1 MDKLTGLLL
10 GPPRVLL
17 NDEVVNLPFKQA
29 EALLYYLLVEHEV
42 SRSKAADL
50 IWGSHLD
57 ERKAKSNM
65 RNAIYVLRRAF
76 FPDFLVEPQK
86 NILRINPRIAISLDV
101 EQLKAPGDSVPDSD
115 PGEFLQEFYLKENE
129 YFNEWI
135 QSTRQELKQIYM
147 ERLKQAVESS
157 FRQKNWSACEDQAKR
172 LVALDEYDEDGYYY
186 LMEIYRMRGEYH
198 KGLSLYERLRTLLAE
213 DLFQF
218 PGEKIARLT
227 EQMKRERKQT
237 IQVSVQPAARP
248 GVAEPEKT
256 PIFGR
261 SAEQKAL
268 VENALHFLN
277 GGVAVSQ
284 VVIGEAGIGKTTLLD
299 HLCKGLQTGGNV
311 FLFRASC
318 YHAEESFALKPWQT
332 VFEAILNSMKQRSM
346 DSRDTYFRFMAGQ
359 VFPHLAEAQA
369 EPIDQDLISVQAYD
383 GSERA
388 ITHTVLRFAKDRK
401 VVLCLDDLQWADPV
415 TVSLIQDI
423 LTANQNRNIL
433 FVLGCRGTHP
443 AYVSRFLE
451 DMRLA
456 RFLREVALER
466 FGFED
471 TVALADLLLPRQ
483 FESSELRK
491 QLYYETEGNPFFI
504 IETVNNFKY
513 NGALAD
519 ITQNM
524 RDTIRQRTMLLS
536 TDERTIL
543 DLLSL
548 FFDGASFELLQEL
561 SRKPEYELMDLLDTL
576 MDKQLICEKSTP
588 EGVCFQFT
596 HQKILEYVYSELSM
610 TKRRVFHERVA
621 VCLEQKLTGTGRDF
635 PVYHRLM
642 YHFERAKNQKK
653 YLKYC
658 IKYVYTLLN
667 RAHEYYPVVSEG
679 PWLGTAS
686 RLSPDSADSSG
697 ISGLL
702 QRIEELVK
710 ANEGSFDQQDR
721 QDYLSDYYHMMGRY
735 YIRVA
740 DYDRGLA
747 YIQKL
752 VEFNQP
758 IDSEQCRKNLIKAN
772 RQKICVYM
780 NRYEPEPMRELV
792 QASIQL
798 LTGHSKPEEMAI
810 WNRLHGMSDIMTG
823 DLTDSQ
829 QQFVQA
835 IDIFEHSM
843 EKEQYRYNLAASYA
857 GLGEAKRMQ
866 GDYEGALSCYEEAI
880 ANCKDY
886 RLSGSAA
893 TFYTYAG
900 QAAVDS
906 GDLDQAEEYLSKAVE
921 CFNKIELLWER
932 GIAFS
937 YFGRLHVLRGRYQEA
952 LTSLII
958 AKRCSEQL
966 GSRYE
971 LGVLNRIFAQIAV
984 EMEQNPE
991 LRAVFSEYVTCPP
1004 ETYVERARDLLAPV
1018 YSPVDEAYLR
1028 QVEEQN
1034 AR

>member
-1 MDKLTGLLL
+1 MDKLTGRLL
-10 GPPRVLL
+10 GPPCIWM
-17 NDEVVNLPFKQA
+17 NGEVVDLPFKQA
-29 EALLYYLLVEHEV
+29 EALLYYLLMEHEV

-65 RNAIYVLRRAF
+65 RNAIYVLRREL

-86 NILRINPRIAISLDV
+86 NILQINPRIAISLDV
-101 EQLKAPGDSVPDSD
+101 EQLSAPGDSVPDSD

-135 QSTRQELKQIYM
+135 QNTRQELKQIYM
-147 ERLKQAVESS
+147 ERLKRAVESS
-157 FRQKNWSACEDQAKR
+157 FRQKNWSVCEDLAKR

-213 DLFQF
+213 ELFQF

-227 EQMKRERKQT
+227 EQLKRERKRT
-237 IQVSVQPAARP
+237 IQDSVQTAARP
-248 GVAEPEKT
+248 QMAAPEKS

-268 VENALHFLN
+268 VENVLHFLN
-277 GGVAVSQ
+277 NGVAVSQ
-284 VVIGEAGIGKTTLLD
+284 VVMGEAGIGKTALLD
-299 HLCKGLQTGGNV
+299 HLCSGLQTGGSV

-332 VFEAILNSMKQRSM
+332 IFEEILNAMSHRSL

-359 VFPHLAEAQA
+359 VFPHLAETQA
-369 EPIDQDLISVQAYD
+369 EPIDQDTISVQAYD
-383 GSERA
+383 GNERA

-401 VVLCLDDLQWADPV
+401 VILCLDDVQWADPV

-456 RFLREVALER
+456 HFLQTVVLER

-483 FESSELRK
+483 FESSELRR

-519 ITQNM
+519 ITPNM

-536 TDERTIL
+536 QDGRSIL

-561 SRKPEYELMDLLDTL
+561 SRKPEIELMDILDSL
-576 MDKQLICEKSTP
+576 MEKQLICEKTTP
-588 EGVCFQFT
+588 EDVCFQFT
-596 HQKILEYVYSELSM
+596 HQKILEYVYSELSI
-610 TKRRVFHERVA
+610 TKRRVFHERA
-621 VCLEQKLTGTGRDF
+621 AACLERKLTGTGRDF

-642 YHFERAKNQKK
+642 YHFERAQNSKQ

-658 IKYVYTLLN
+658 IKYVYVLLN

-679 PWLGTAS
+679 PWFSIDG
-686 RLSPDSADSSG
+686 RFHPDSTDNG
-697 ISGLL
+697 VVGML
-702 QRIEELVK
+702 QRIDKMVE
-710 ANEGSFDQQDR
+710 ANEGSFDLQER
-721 QDYLSDYYHMMGRY
+721 QDYLSDYYHMMGRH
-735 YIRVA
+735 YIRIA
-740 DYDRGLA
+740 DYDRGLT

-752 VEFNQP
+752 LDFNRGL
-758 IDSEQCRKNLIKAN
+758 DSERCRHNVVKGT
-772 RQKICVYM
+772 RQKICVCM
-780 NRYEPEPMRELV
+780 NRYEPAAIPGLV
-792 QASIQL
+792 RSSIQL

-810 WNRLHGMSDIMTG
+810 WLRLYGMSDIMNG
-823 DLTDSQ
+823 DLAGSEMH
-829 QQFVQA
+829 FMQA
-835 IDIFEHSM
+835 VEVFEHSA

-857 GLGEAKRMQ
+857 GLGEVRRLQ
-866 GDYEGALSCYEEAI
+866 WDYEGALSYYEQAI
-880 ANCKDY
+880 AICEDY
-886 RLSGSAA
+886 RISGSAA

-900 QAAVDS
+900 QAAVDN
-906 GDLDQAEEYLSKAVE
+906 GDLVRAEDYLTKAVE
-921 CFNKIELLWER
+921 CFDKIELLWER
-932 GIAFS
+932 GLAFA
-937 YFGRLHVLRGRYQEA
+937 YFGMLHFRKGNYQEM
-952 LTSLII
+952 LSSLAT

-971 LGVLNRIFAQIAV
+971 LGVLNRMFAQIAL
-984 EMEQNPE
+984 EMEHNPQ
-991 LRAVFSEYVTCPP
+991 LRAVCSGQISHPAR
-1004 ETYVERARDLLAPV
+1004 TYWERARSLLEQAYAPV
-1018 YSPVDEAYLR
+1018 DQAYLR
-1028 QVEEQN
+1028 EVEKTITE
-1034 AR
+1034 